1 MTAWI
6 DTWILMRSEG
16 EANELE
22 RHNWVVDEVGQ
33 QVSSFLEA
41 SRNRKM
47 RGFPAASHQENSRC
61 MKM

>member
-1 MTAWI
+1 
-6 DTWILMRSEG
+6 LMRSEG